1 MYIVKKRFLNLSCIM
16 LISKYHTDIY
26 QYLCINKFYELHYVH
41 PAHPAKSTH
50 LLHWQLF
57 AEQPSAA

>member
-50 LLHWQLF
+50 LLHW
-57 AEQPSAA
+57 